1 MKVTPIQAVAL
12 ITPSR
17 LDIAAKTLV
26 ARSLKTGLGRVP
38 ADEIYRAT
46 LSAMNPT
53 GKFGEDNKKFSLD
66 DYENSFKELFS
77 SLSDN
82 GFDPSRGLVPLSR
95 DGSLQNGAHRVA
107 IAAIL
112 GLDVATQ
119 KTDDIPQVYDFQY
132 FQKAGLEYSLLRRLA
147 WEYLGL
153 ENRTRA
159 ILLSGFSESESLKI
173 ANHLRKSAGVVCYD
187 SIRLTEIGKRRLMDA
202 AYGHLSWYA
211 NDLREKLVIERFS
224 AESTAH
230 LILFVPRDDTH
241 ASEIKEHLRNRFM
254 EQGQFERR
262 IHGSDNYEETVRIA
276 RAFLLKG
283 QRAFLNWSPLG
294 AEDPILE
301 RVMSLPDFQKS
312 DLLAFDGGAVVEMF
326 GIRTTQDLDH
336 ICVTKGLKCAVGSRH
351 GDCHNHMYA
360 ASGLDVAELL
370 NNPDETFEVQG
381 IKFMNSDLVA
391 LSKRFRGEGKDLAD
405 SQALE
410 NIQNQSI
417 SDGSAFATS
426 DSAKR
431 ARKWKRRSQLM
442 IFVDKVL
449 SLLPKPLRKQIARI
463 AASIRSA
470 K

>member
-1 MKVTPIQAVAL
+1 MKVTPIQAENL

-26 ARSLKTGLGRVP
+26 ARSLKTGLGQIP
-38 ADEIYRAT
+38 AFEVYRAT

-53 GKFGEDNKKFSLD
+53 GKFGEDDKKFSLE
-66 DYENSFKELFS
+66 DYESSFKDLFS
-77 SLSDN
+77 SLRDN
-82 GFDPSRGLVPLSR
+82 GFDSSRGLVPLSK

-107 IAAIL
+107 IAAVL

-119 KTDDIPQVYDFQY
+119 ETDCIPQVYDFQY
-132 FQKAGLEYSLLRRLA
+132 FQKAGLDHSLLRRLV

-153 ENRTRA
+153 DKRTRA
-159 ILLSGFSESESLKI
+159 ILLSGFSENESLKI
-173 ANHLRKSAGVVCYD
+173 ATHLRKSSEVVCRD
-187 SIRLTEIGKRRLMDA
+187 AIRLTEIGKRRLMDA

-211 NDLREKLVIERFS
+211 NDLREKLVIERFDT
-224 AESTAH
+224 ESIAH
-230 LILFVPRDDTH
+230 LILFVPRDGTSE
-241 ASEIKEHLRNRFM
+241 SEIKEHLRNSFV

-262 IHGSDNYEETVRIA
+262 IHGSDNYEETVRLA

-283 QRAFLNWSPLG
+283 QRAFLNWAPLG

-301 RVMSLPDFQKS
+301 RARNLPAFNDK

-326 GIRTTQDLDH
+326 GIRTTHDLDH
-336 ICVTKGLKCAVGSRH
+336 ICVTINARCEVGNRH
-351 GDCHNHMYA
+351 GDCHNQMYA
-360 ASGLDVAELL
+360 AAGLDAAELI
-370 NNPDETFEVQG
+370 NNPDETFEVRG
-381 IKFMNSDLVA
+381 FKFVNPDLVA
-391 LSKRFRGEGKDLAD
+391 LSKRCRGEGKDDDD
-405 SQALE
+405 SQALAE
-410 NIQNQSI
+410 IQNRSI
-417 SDGSAFATS
+417 SVGSAFATA
-426 DSAKR
+426 DSAER

-449 SLLPKPLRKQIARI
+449 SFLPKPLRKLIAQI